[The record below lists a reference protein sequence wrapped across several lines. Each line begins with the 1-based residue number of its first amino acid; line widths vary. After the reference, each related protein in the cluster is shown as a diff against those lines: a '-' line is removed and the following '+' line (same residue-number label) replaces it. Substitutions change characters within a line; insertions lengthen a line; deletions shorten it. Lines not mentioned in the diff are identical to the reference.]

1 MIRTGFFIAAAALL
15 LSPAARAQSNEDR
28 AEPFYAVVRTVE
40 DIIAGKN
47 LEQAK
52 NAIVPGALLV
62 RGTDLVNLREVVEGR
77 NPKVS
82 LVDTAQHAVMIML
95 KTNKAEDAGHLI
107 LKTVA
112 YGSEKLWY
120 HTVTFMKDSTGQV
133 MIESWHAGE

>member
-1 MIRTGFFIAAAALL
+1 MIHKVFFIAAAALV
-15 LSPAARAQSNEDR
+15 LSPTAFAQSTGDR

-62 RGTDLVNLREVVEGR
+62 RGADLVNLREVVEGR

-82 LVDTAQHAVMIML
+82 LVDTAQHGVMIML

-107 LKTVA
+107 LKTAA
-112 YGSEKLWY
+112 YGSEKPHY